1 MVNYKKG
8 GFSMKKLT
16 SLILVF
22 AMLFSFAAVPA
33 YAQDDGSAAIDKS
46 GFKTDYPYIFVH
58 GMGGWGTADA
68 YYSLSPYWGG
78 GLMPGSD
85 NDIVRLLN
93 EQGVEAYAPSVGPL
107 SSAWDRACELYA
119 QLAGTV
125 VDYGEAHSK
134 AHGHDRYG
142 FSYEGK
148 AIMGEPWNLKDKI
161 NLVGHSFG
169 GATVRLLASLL
180 AYGDADEVAATGED
194 TSPLFTGGHNCIHSC
209 ITLSAPHNGSQ
220 VANILV
226 DPQFTMV
233 LISAVLNVIGAV
245 FGNDFL
251 VFSLQ
256 LGHHGLTPKEDEFRA
271 WINPAAIWNFYKS
284 NDNCGYD
291 MTLRGAAELNEKIKL
306 APETYY
312 YSYSTV
318 ASQEGKIF
326 GRQLP
331 MSSLNP
337 IFYISGAMLSAT
349 EGFTIDGVKIE
360 GDWAVND
367 GIVPLA
373 SSLYPTCDAATAL
386 SYEEAAESG
395 AIEPGRWYY
404 FEPMVG
410 TDHFDFCGTQD
421 YPTTFEEFYFGMVCN
436 ANSR

>member
-1 MVNYKKG
+1 
-8 GFSMKKLT
+8 MKKIIAIILT
-16 SLILVF
+16 MAMVF
-22 AMLFSFAAVPA
+22 GMAAIPA
-33 YAQDDGSAAIDKS
+33 SAAEINKNS
-46 GFKTDYPYIFVH
+46 KTDYPYIFVH
-58 GMGGWGTADA
+58 GMGGWGTADS

-85 NDIVRLLN
+85 NDIIKTLN
-93 EQGVEAYAPSVGPL
+93 EQGIEAYAPSVGPL

-148 AIMGEPWNLKDKI
+148 AIMGESWNLKDKI

-169 GATVRLLASLL
+169 GATVRLLTSLL
-180 AYGDADEVAATGED
+180 AYGDADEIAATGKE
-194 TSPLFTGGHNCIHSC
+194 TSPLFTGGHDCVHSC

-220 VANILV
+220 VANYLV
-226 DPQFTMV
+226 DPQVTM
-233 LISAVLNVIGAV
+233 LIMAAALNMIGLI

-256 LGHHGLTPKEDEFRA
+256 LGHHGLTPEQDEFRA
-271 WINPAAIWNFYKS
+271 LLNPCAIWNFYAS

-306 APETYY
+306 APKTYY
-312 YSYSTV
+312 YSYTT
-318 ASQEGKIF
+318 ANTQDILGY
-326 GRQLP
+326 QLP
-331 MSSLNP
+331 DKGLSP
-337 IFYISGAMLSAT
+337 IFYISSMMLAAT
-349 EGFTIDGVKIE
+349 KGFTIDGIKIE
-360 GDWAVND
+360 GDWSVND

-373 SSLYPTCDAATAL
+373 SALYPSCDAETAL
-386 SYEEAAESG
+386 SYEAE
-395 AIEPGRWYY
+395 IEKGNKIKPGRWYY
-404 FEPMVG
+404 FKTMVG
-410 TDHFDFCGTQD
+410 MDHFDFCGTKD
-421 YPTTFEEFYFGMVCN
+421 YPEGFEEFYFGMVNN